1 MDLIADILLGA
12 GAIGAALYCIV
23 LSRRLRHF
31 ADLEKGVGGAIA
43 TLSAQVDGMNDALG
57 RAQASAGKAGGSLEG
72 LTKRAEEVAARL
84 ELLVAS
90 MHDLPE
96 QAHGSGNGHAGA
108 PSATAAEKDESGP
121 LFTTRRG
128 ARPEVTQ

>member
-31 ADLEKGVGGAIA
+31 TDLENGVGGAIA
-43 TLSAQVDGMNDALG
+43 TLSAQVDGMNTALA
-57 RAQASAGKAGGSLEG
+57 RAQESAQQAGGSLEG
-72 LTKRAEEVAARL
+72 LTHRAEEVAGRL
-84 ELLVAS
+84 ELLVAA

-96 QAHGSGNGHAGA
+96 AEGPVGKTSGGPTEVGN
-108 PSATAAEKDESGP
+108 TAEPGVR
-121 LFTTRRG
+121 FTTGRG
-128 ARPEVTQ
+128 ARPGRAQ